1 LTPERPDD
9 KLDTVTPGRGALF
22 ISCGIFKEELR
33 HLAAQGRFAGDV
45 VFLDAALHVNF
56 DKLRARLEQAL
67 REARESGAEP
77 SVVYG
82 HCHPDITEILER
94 FGAKRLAAGNCLE
107 AFVGAEEIERL
118 NAEATSF
125 FLSAGWVNNWEKMF
139 EMGRVDFDFDF
150 KSMFESYR
158 RIVVFDTGIIPLD
171 EEKIQKFSAFTGL
184 PVERKTMTL
193 DYFLGLVT
201 SI

>member
-1 LTPERPDD
+1 MR
-9 KLDTVTPGRGALF
+9 PGRGALF

-33 HLAAQGRFAGDV
+33 HLAAQGRFAGEV

-67 REARESGAEP
+67 REAGRSGDELR
-77 SVVYG
+77 VVYG
-82 HCHPDITEILER
+82 HCHPEITEILER
-94 FGAKRLAAGNCLE
+94 SGAKRLAAGNCLE
-107 AFVGAEEIERL
+107 AFVGADEIERL

-125 FLSAGWVNNWEKMF
+125 FLSAGWVNNWENMF
-139 EMGRVDFDFDF
+139 EMGRADFAFDFT
-150 KSMFESYR
+150 SMFESYR
-158 RIVVFDTGIIPLD
+158 RIVVFETGVIPLD
-171 EEKIQKFSAFTGL
+171 EERIRKFSAFTGL
-184 PVERKTMTL
+184 PVERRAITL